1 MPLTGFGLPK
11 KNRLKGKK
19 RIDRLFLEGDSLKV
33 KQLKVV
39 YLRTLDQVDF
49 CVGVSSPKKLMPK
62 AVHRNR
68 VRRLLRE
75 HFRLMRPEWTEQQW
89 SGMQL
94 MWIFL
99 GKRLPKHEEIETPMR
114 ALIEKMLQSDET
126 PQD

>member
-1 MPLTGFGLPK
+1 
-11 KNRLKGKK
+11 
-19 RIDRLFLEGDSLKV
+19 
-33 KQLKVV
+33 
-39 YLRTLDQVDF
+39 
-49 CVGVSSPKKLMPK
+49 
-62 AVHRNR
+62 
-68 VRRLLRE
+68 LLRE

-114 ALIEKMLQSDET
+114 ALIEKILQSDET